1 MKVSN
6 FGEILKML
14 RKNAHMTQQEL
25 ADMLWISKSS
35 VSCYEQDTR
44 FPSSEMLIRIAN
56 VFHVSVDYLLGRE
69 EKQRI
74 LDITDLKDEDV
85 EFLCTTISFLKEKN
99 HVKDKEPIT

>member
-1 MKVSN
+1 MSN
-6 FGEILKML
+6 IGEVLKKL

-25 ADMLWISKSS
+25 ADALWISKST

-44 FPSSEMLIRIAN
+44 FPSSEMLIKIAN

-85 EFLCTTISFLKEKN
+85 EFLCTTISFLKAKN
-99 HVKDKEPIT
+99 RDGNKMPLA